1 MAKIYT
7 KSGDSGKTSLIG
19 GTRVPKYDDRIE
31 AYGTVDEL
39 KAWVGLIR
47 DKVEEVSL
55 RSVLIEIQD
64 RLSTIESL
72 LASDDPE
79 TRRKLPVLL
88 ETDVEFLEKEIDRMN
103 ESLPPLK
110 TFILPGGHEVVSIT
124 HITRT
129 VCRRTERIIAKLSVS
144 VAVNPLISKY
154 INRLSD
160 YFFVLSRKLAID
172 YKAGET
178 PWKPRVEG
186 GLEYFSFFFD

>member
-55 RSVLIEIQD
+55 RSVFIEIQD

-178 PWKPRVEG
+178 PWKPRV
-186 GLEYFSFFFD
+186 